1 MNRVAILQLH
11 AFPGLFMIQ
20 ALRKSL
26 WLLPFL
32 VFFSG
37 CNDRETIEK
46 TIVQPLPSRSQEMPD
61 DRLEDKK
68 VQFLPELVDRRP
80 LKDWEV
86 NQSES
91 IIALN
96 VQMVREDQE
105 RLLLQLQPTYAEL
118 RSLDPQQ
125 FGTAGILPSVN
136 MVDGKVKQFD
146 DGLFAAL
153 ETLALR
159 GSTDCLASYPD
170 MFRRWLKLLPA
181 DSEAAAFLQVG
192 ISLAKDGK
200 KGMELE
206 IKNPEA
212 AEKWSKQFTADA
224 AKTKPISFYTWSE
237 DLKNCWH
244 FMNFFETSFP
254 LDSPVLRD
262 LQNAVAKDQELL
274 NDYRSAVAHYSGLS
288 NPGADLSL
296 ADLVDINLSDLA
308 AVNAKA
314 QSIGLTVNQISLFP
328 QATSRESELINKL
341 FPQGIPSGTDFM
353 MELVRR
359 IRSGEVDLTPRS
371 SDSLRPSGWYDHQV
385 YALETLLLSEKGE
398 EFNKLLLSKSYKLR
412 MLDAFKAMIT
422 KRRETHARTIMTDAK
437 SPAAKP
443 LESIQPRLRVE
454 PAPTYYLRTARS
466 YQFIE
471 QHLLKTLGPD
481 CLKKLKGLK
490 QSSERELSLGD
501 ELAWMKQLFFGLYL
515 VSCDDIGLK
524 PSLSKTDE
532 VDQAKAY
539 ESANSWLANVW
550 SDPDLAVD
558 TRVAVPIFLDRINQ
572 RTHLWITTGVRLTK
586 LDTRYATPP
595 RIRPAGSSEDWQVV
609 ESKQLKNSL
618 YLVAVDEFA
627 QIEVPGIRTISREEL
642 REALPSGKTR
652 EEVISILEERF
663 SK

>member
-1 MNRVAILQLH
+1 
-11 AFPGLFMIQ
+11 MIR

-26 WLLPFL
+26 LLLPFL
-32 VFFSG
+32 PVFQG
-37 CNDRETIEK
+37 CDDRETIER
-46 TIVQPLPSRSQEMPD
+46 TIVQPPPPKSQEMSD

-68 VQFLPELVDRRP
+68 VQFLSELVDRRP

-86 NQSES
+86 NQSDA

-118 RSLDPQQ
+118 QSLAPES
-125 FGTAGILPSVN
+125 FGAEAILPSVN

-153 ETLALR
+153 ETMALR
-159 GSTDCLASYPD
+159 GSADCIASYPD
-170 MFRRWLKLLPA
+170 MFRRWLKQLPA

-192 ISLAKDGK
+192 ISLANDGK
-200 KGMELE
+200 KGEELE
-206 IKNPEA
+206 IKNSGA
-212 AEKWSKQFTADA
+212 AEKYRKKFAMDA
-224 AKTKPISFYTWSE
+224 AKSKPISFYTWSE

-254 LDSPVLRD
+254 LDSPVLKD
-262 LQNAVAKDQELL
+262 LQSVLAKDQELL
-274 NDYRSAVAHYSGLS
+274 TAYRLAVAHYSGLS

-296 ADLVDINLSDLA
+296 ADLVDVNLSDQA

-314 QSIGLTVNQISLFP
+314 QSIGLKVNLISIFP
-328 QATSRESELINKL
+328 EATSRESELINKL
-341 FPQGIPSGTDFM
+341 FPNGIPSGSDLM

-371 SDSLRPSGWYDHQV
+371 SDSLRPSGWYDYQV

-398 EFNKLLLSKSYKLR
+398 EFNKLLLSRSYKQR

-422 KRRETHARTIMTDAK
+422 KRRETHARTMNVDAK
-437 SPAAKP
+437 APAARP

-471 QHLLKTLGPD
+471 QHLTKTLGPD

-490 QSSERELSLGD
+490 QSGEREMNLAD
-501 ELAWMKQLFFGLYL
+501 ELASMKQLFYGLYL

-524 PSLSKTDE
+524 PSLSQTDE

-539 ESANSWLANVW
+539 ESASSWLATIW
-550 SDPDLAVD
+550 SDPDMSVD
-558 TRVAVPIFLDRINQ
+558 TRVAVPVFFDRINQ

-595 RIRPAGSSEDWQVV
+595 RIRPAGSSDDWQVV
-609 ESKQLKNSL
+609 EPNKLKSSL

-627 QIEVPGIRTISREEL
+627 QIELSGIRTISREEL

-663 SK
+663 SRN